1 MNITILKMELPARLS
16 RISWWFLKMLI
27 GVAFGLGLLQ
37 IDSSYLESYLY
48 DLRVRLSAP
57 APVSGKIELIRVD
70 NKSVDA
76 FKGVPHAGHYAEALR
91 TLEVDRPRYLIFVND
106 LQKVPGTLEQKKA
119 LALVLSKL
127 PNVIQATST
136 PLPRWQNQDV
146 SLSPPFE
153 MVKAVPAPKTSDRN
167 VLAQDGVTRRMLLT
181 YQENPLLHL
190 QIAQDILNHDDE
202 TPLNSKDFS
211 GHYAVADSEQVLIN
225 FRPKNF
231 FPSFAF
237 DDLYRHAIPDNTFR
251 DKVVFIGEDLGISF
265 DDYVMTPF
273 SRDTLAMTRLE
284 LQANMLETVLQN
296 NAPNQAS
303 EWAGRFLTILICILM
318 VHLVLSIR
326 PLNGLMILILSVLA
340 FSLIGFVAFAA
351 FRYAIPMSHPYL
363 SVFICY
369 YFLIPYR
376 LIIENRKSWELS
388 QKNLLLSE
396 VELLKTNFIGMMSHD
411 LKTPLARIQGMAE
424 VIATNPTGLGPAQTE
439 AMETIKK
446 SVHDLVQF
454 ISAILNYAKIES
466 RGVQLHL
473 QTKDINELL
482 KEVIAKNEFLAK
494 SKKIQLVAELEPLFS
509 IPLDPEL
516 MKQVFSNLVENAIKY
531 SPESSKILVSS
542 EDQDGKVVIQI
553 ADQGQGIPQ
562 DEVANVFQ
570 KFFRSSAAKSSPVK
584 GSGLGLYLAKYF
596 VELHGGQISCESE
609 IGVGSTF
616 TVELPV
622 S

>member
-1 MNITILKMELPARLS
+1 MELPSRLS
-16 RISWWFLKMLI
+16 PLSWWLI
-27 GVAFGLGLLQ
+27 KFVIGAVFGLGLLQ

-48 DLRVRLSAP
+48 DLRVRFSAP
-57 APVSGKIELIRVD
+57 TPTLGKIELIRVD
-70 NKSVDA
+70 SRTVDA
-76 FKGVPHAGHYAEALR
+76 FKGLPHAGHYAEALR
-91 TLEVDRPRYLIFVND
+91 TLESDKPQYLVFVND
-106 LQKVPGTLEQKKA
+106 LEKIQGTPAQKEL
-119 LALVLSKL
+119 LAQVLRKL
-127 PNVIQATST
+127 PNVVQATSSL
-136 PLPRWQNQDV
+136 LPKWQHQSV
-146 SLSPPFE
+146 QLEPPYE
-153 MVKAVPAPKTSDRN
+153 SVASIPAPKTSDRN
-167 VLAQDGVTRRMLLT
+167 IFAQDGVTRRMLLT
-181 YQENPLLHL
+181 YQDNPLLHL
-190 QIAQDILNHDDE
+190 QIAQNTEPNADKKLKIE
-202 TPLNSKDFS
+202 DFTS
-211 GHYAVADSEQVLIN
+211 RYPIADSEQILIN

-237 DDLYRHAIPDNTFR
+237 EDLYRHAIPENTFK
-251 DKVVFIGEDLGISF
+251 DKIVFVGEDLGISF
-265 DDYVMTPF
+265 DDYVTTPF

-296 NAPNQAS
+296 NAPTQAS
-303 EWAGRFLTILICILM
+303 PWTGKILTVVLCILM

-326 PLNGLMILILSVLA
+326 PLNGLMILILSVIA

-363 SVFICY
+363 SVFIGY

-424 VIATNPTGLGPAQTE
+424 VISTNPSGLGPSQLE
-439 AMETIKK
+439 ALETIKK

-454 ISAILNYAKIES
+454 ITAILNYAKIES

-473 QTKDINELL
+473 QTKDVNELL
-482 KEVIAKNEFLAK
+482 KEVVAKNDFLAK
-494 SKKIQLVAELEPLFS
+494 SKRIQLVMELEPLFS
-509 IPLDPEL
+509 VPIDPEL

-531 SPESSKILVSS
+531 SPEDSKILISS
-542 EDQDGKVVIQI
+542 EEQEQRILVQI
-553 ADQGQGIPQ
+553 ADQGQGIPK
-562 DEVANVFQ
+562 EEIPNVFQ
-570 KFFRSSAAKSSPVK
+570 KFFRSTAVKSSPVK

-622 S
+622 T